1 MMISSENAEKVAV
14 EVKFHCAVCREGV
27 GINSILCQISSCWLH
42 KRCGGTRGK
51 LKEDSKFKCHIYA
64 NQLTEIT
71 EDCPDIV
78 INGQSLKIAKNIC
91 YFGDTIGARGA
102 AFDSAITRISSRWCI
117 LVLFQ
122 PVEVFPLEQRTD
134 YILQVYVVL
143 YASEIW
149 QVRQENVIKLNTKIV

>member
-1 MMISSENAEKVAV
+1 MALVTETLEDLKRRLEAWKGAFESKRLRVHFKKTKMMISSENAEKVAV

-51 LKEDSKFKCHIYA
+51 LKEDSKFKYHIYA

-71 EDCPDIV
+71 EDCRDIV
-78 INGQSLKIAKNIC
+78 INGQSLEIAKNIC
-91 YFGDTIGARGA
+91 YVGDTIGARGA

-117 LVLFQ
+117 LVLF
-122 PVEVFPLEQRTD
+122 
-134 YILQVYVVL
+134 
-143 YASEIW
+143 
-149 QVRQENVIKLNTKIV
+149 

>member
-1 MMISSENAEKVAV
+1 MVLVIETLEDLKGRLEAWKGAFESKRLRVHFKKTKMMISSENAEKVAV

-51 LKEDSKFKCHIYA
+51 LKEDSKFKCHMYA
-64 NQLTEIT
+64 NQLTEIK

-78 INGQSLKIAKNIC
+78 INGQSLEIAKNIC
-91 YFGDTIGARGA
+91 YFGDIIGARGA

-117 LVLFQ
+117 LVLF
-122 PVEVFPLEQRTD
+122 
-134 YILQVYVVL
+134 
-143 YASEIW
+143 
-149 QVRQENVIKLNTKIV
+149 